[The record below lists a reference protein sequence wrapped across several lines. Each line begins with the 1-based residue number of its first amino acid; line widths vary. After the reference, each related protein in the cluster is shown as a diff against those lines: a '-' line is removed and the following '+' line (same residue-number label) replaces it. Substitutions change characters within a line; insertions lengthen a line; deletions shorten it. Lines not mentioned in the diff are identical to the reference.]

1 MSSKMQAP
9 KKQRWY
15 VQIIETYKFAS
26 KEVSFLALR
35 LLGVFTI
42 VFSIIF
48 GIGIALDKAIYF
60 GIFAFGT
67 GLLAT
72 TFFFGKTAEKAA
84 YASIAG
90 QVGAAA
96 SVLNALK
103 QSHWYVAPAV
113 GVDKNQNMVHRV
125 VGRPGIILVGEGSR
139 PGVLLAEQRKAHARY
154 AQGVPIHEI
163 IVDDVEVTISNLQ
176 KKVKKLGKS
185 LRPAEVTQVRNRL
198 KGFPQT
204 ALPIPKGPLPMGR
217 KMPRR

>member
-1 MSSKMQAP
+1 MQAP

-15 VQIIETYKFAS
+15 VQIKETYKFAS
-26 KEVSFLALR
+26 NEISFLALR
-35 LLGVFTI
+35 LLGVFSLVFGALFAIGVAIDQTI
-42 VFSIIF
+42 FF
-48 GIGIALDKAIYF
+48 R
-60 GIFAFGT
+60 IFAFGT

-72 TFFFGKTAEKAA
+72 TFFFGKIAEKAA
-84 YASIAG
+84 YSSIEG

-96 SVLNALK
+96 SVLNALRGAW
-103 QSHWYVAPAV
+103 QVTPAV
-113 GVDKNQNMVHRV
+113 GVDKHQNMVHRV

-163 IVDDVEVTISNLQ
+163 VVDGVDVTISNLQ

-198 KGFPQT
+198 KALPQT
-204 ALPIPKGPLPMGR
+204 ALPIPKGPLPLGK

>member
-1 MSSKMQAP
+1 MQEP

-26 KEVSFLALR
+26 KEISFLALR
-35 LLGVFTI
+35 LIAVFAI
-42 VFSIIF
+42 VFGIVF
-48 GIGIALDKAIYF
+48 AIGIALDMTLFF

-67 GLLAT
+67 GLLST
-72 TFFFGKTAEKAA
+72 TFFFGKIAEKAA
-84 YASIAG
+84 YASLAG

-96 SVLNALK
+96 SVLNAIRGA
-103 QSHWYVAPAV
+103 WFVTPAV

-154 AQGVPIHEI
+154 AQGVPIHELT
-163 IVDDVEVTISNLQ
+163 VDDVNVTISNLQ
-176 KKVKKLGKS
+176 KTIKKLGKT

-198 KGFPQT
+198 KALPQT
-204 ALPIPKGPLPMGR
+204 ALPIPKGPLPQGR

>member
-1 MSSKMQAP
+1 MQAP

-15 VQIIETYKFAS
+15 VQIKETYKFAS
-26 KEVSFLALR
+26 GEISFLALR
-35 LLGVFTI
+35 LLAVFAA
-42 VFSIIF
+42 VF
-48 GIGIALDKAIYF
+48 GILFAIGVAIDQPIFF

-72 TFFFGKTAEKAA
+72 TFFFGKIAEKAA
-84 YASIAG
+84 YSSIAG

-96 SVLNALK
+96 SVLNAIRGA
-103 QSHWYVAPAV
+103 WFVTPAV

-163 IVDDVEVTISNLQ
+163 IVDEGDVTISNLQ
-176 KKVKKLGKS
+176 KTIKKLGKS

-198 KGFPQT
+198 KALPQT
-204 ALPIPKGPLPMGR
+204 ALPIPKGPLPQSR
-217 KMPRR
+217 KVPRR

>member
-1 MSSKMQAP
+1 MSSKVQAP

-15 VQIIETYKFAS
+15 VQIKETYKFAS
-26 KEVSFLALR
+26 KEISFLALR
-35 LLGVFTI
+35 LLA
-42 VFSIIF
+42 VFSVVF
-48 GIGIALDKAIYF
+48 GILFAIGVAIDQTVFF

-72 TFFFGKTAEKAA
+72 TFYFGKIAEKAA
-84 YASIAG
+84 YSSIAG

-96 SVLNALK
+96 SVLNAIRGA
-103 QSHWYVAPAV
+103 WFVTPAV

-125 VGRPGIILVGEGSR
+125 VGRPGIVLVGEGSR
-139 PGVLLAEQRKAHARY
+139 PAVLLAEQRKAHARY

-163 IVDDVEVTISNLQ
+163 IVDEGDVTISNLQ
-176 KKVKKLGKS
+176 KTIKKLGKS

-198 KGFPQT
+198 KALPQT
-204 ALPIPKGPLPMGR
+204 ALPIPKGPLPQGR

>member
-1 MSSKMQAP
+1 MSSKTQAP

-15 VQIIETYKFAS
+15 VQIKETYKFAS
-26 KEVSFLALR
+26 NEISFLALR
-35 LLGVFTI
+35 LLAVFA
-42 VFSIIF
+42 VVF
-48 GIGIALDKAIYF
+48 GILFAIGVAIDQTVFF

-72 TFFFGKTAEKAA
+72 TFYFGKIAEKAA
-84 YASIAG
+84 YSSIAG

-96 SVLNALK
+96 SVLNAIRGA
-103 QSHWYVAPAV
+103 WFVTPAV

-139 PGVLLAEQRKAHARY
+139 PAVLLAEQRKAHARY

-163 IVDDVEVTISNLQ
+163 TVDEGGVTISNLQ
-176 KKVKKLGKS
+176 KTIKKLGKS

-198 KGFPQT
+198 KALPQT
-204 ALPIPKGPLPMGR
+204 ALPIPKGPLPQGR

>member
-15 VQIIETYKFAS
+15 VQIKETYKFAS
-26 KEVSFLALR
+26 NEISFLALR
-35 LLGVFTI
+35 LLAVFA
-42 VFSIIF
+42 VVF
-48 GIGIALDKAIYF
+48 GILFAIGVAIDQTVFF

-72 TFFFGKTAEKAA
+72 TFYFGKIAEKAA
-84 YASIAG
+84 YSSIAG

-96 SVLNALK
+96 SVLNAIRGA
-103 QSHWYVAPAV
+103 WFVTPAV

-125 VGRPGIILVGEGSR
+125 VGRPGIVLVGEGSR
-139 PGVLLAEQRKAHARY
+139 PAVLLAEQRKAHARY

-163 IVDDVEVTISNLQ
+163 IVDEGDVTISNLQ
-176 KKVKKLGKS
+176 KTIKKLGKS

-198 KGFPQT
+198 KALPQT
-204 ALPIPKGPLPMGR
+204 ALPIPKGPLPQGR

>member
-1 MSSKMQAP
+1 MSSKVQAP

-15 VQIIETYKFAS
+15 VQIKETYKFAA
-26 KEVSFLALR
+26 KEISFLALR
-35 LLGVFTI
+35 LLAVFALVFGI
-42 VFSIIF
+42 VFAIGVAIDQTIF
-48 GIGIALDKAIYF
+48 F

-72 TFFFGKTAEKAA
+72 TFFFGKIAESAA
-84 YASIAG
+84 YSSISG

-96 SVLNALK
+96 SVLNAIRGA
-103 QSHWYVAPAV
+103 WFVTPAV

-125 VGRPGIILVGEGSR
+125 VGRPGIILVGEGTR
-139 PGVLLAEQRKAHARY
+139 PAVLLAEQRKAHARY

-163 IVDDVEVTISNLQ
+163 IVDDVDVTISNLQ
-176 KKVKKLGKS
+176 KKVKKLGKT

-198 KGFPQT
+198 KALPQT
-204 ALPIPKGPLPMGR
+204 ALPIPKGPLPQGR

>member
-1 MSSKMQAP
+1 MPAP

-15 VQIIETYKFAS
+15 VQIKETYKFAS
-26 KEVSFLALR
+26 KEISFLALR
-35 LLGVFTI
+35 LLGVFSV
-42 VFSIIF
+42 VFGILF
-48 GIGIALDKAIYF
+48 GIGVAIDQTIF
-60 GIFAFGT
+60 LGIFAFGT
-67 GLLAT
+67 ALLAT
-72 TFFFGKTAEKAA
+72 TYYFGKIAENAA
-84 YASIAG
+84 YSSIEG

-96 SVLNALK
+96 SVLNALRGAW
-103 QSHWYVAPAV
+103 QITPAV

-163 IVDDVEVTISNLQ
+163 VVDGVEVTISNLQ

-198 KGFPQT
+198 KALPQT
-204 ALPIPKGPLPMGR
+204 ALPIPKGPLPLGK

>member
-1 MSSKMQAP
+1 MSSKTQAP

-15 VQIIETYKFAS
+15 VQIKETYKFAS
-26 KEVSFLALR
+26 KEISFLALR
-35 LLGVFTI
+35 LIGVFAV
-42 VFSIIF
+42 VFGILF
-48 GIGIALDKAIYF
+48 GIGVAIDQTIFF

-67 GLLAT
+67 ALLAT
-72 TFFFGKTAEKAA
+72 TYYFGKIAENAA
-84 YASIAG
+84 YSSIEG

-96 SVLNALK
+96 SVLNALRGAW
-103 QSHWYVAPAV
+103 QITPAV

-163 IVDDVEVTISNLQ
+163 VVDGVDVTISNLQ

-198 KGFPQT
+198 KALPQT
-204 ALPIPKGPLPMGR
+204 ALPIPKGPLPLGK